1 MGVRD
6 LPLGLIALSS
16 VIAALAYGLM
26 RLIQQ
31 RRFYK
36 DLVCHYNYCESQ
48 ARTRLINMQPKP
60 PHSFLFGHLKLMGE
74 IFAMLP
80 SDVHYQCAVTTMA
93 KKYDLPRVFYLDLWP
108 MADGQVCVTGT

>member
-1 MGVRD
+1 MLTSD
-6 LPLGLIALSS
+6 
-16 VIAALAYGLM
+16 
-26 RLIQQ
+26 
-31 RRFYK
+31 
-36 DLVCHYNYCESQ
+36 
-48 ARTRLINMQPKP
+48 QPKP

-108 MADGQVCVTGT
+108 MADGQVCVTGSNFYVRLECET